1 MFDHSTQTTNN
12 NRSLESYS
20 LEATMIKDK
29 HNLSNLVII
38 KMTSLECHLV
48 WWIDVNVFEQLDL
61 DLHSKLHPSSNG
73 SVCHSILRDV

>member
-48 WWIDVNVFEQLDL
+48 RWIDVNVFEQLDL
-61 DLHSKLHPSSNG
+61 DLHSRHHRSP
-73 SVCHSILRDV
+73 R